1 MLNFAQT
8 LTSTTETPSLWAGG
22 FFFVWVFI
30 FFLIAVIA
38 LWKVFEKAGY
48 DGWKAIIPIYNTYV
62 LVKIAGRPD
71 WWFVLLLIPFV
82 NFVVYII
89 LSMDIAKA
97 FGKSELFGIVGLWL
111 FSFIGFAILGWGDA
125 TYQLPK
131 SAQAPSSEE

>member
-48 DGWKAIIPIYNTYV
+48 EGWKAIIPIYNTYI

-71 WWFVLLLIPFV
+71 WWFLLLLIPFV

-131 SAQAPSSEE
+131 PAGVTSDEE